1 MAKGRC
7 QTKVKK
13 SDGTPSLKKPTKS
26 KPADASTDKQTDK
39 QFSLDQVKCL
49 ECGCL
54 ISDDTRALNCEKC
67 GKLWKCS
74 ACVGIRPTTYDDLV
88 SDAGKELHWF
98 CESCHEATINP
109 AWEDRVMET
118 LAKMA
123 QQMSDI
129 EQKLDTKADT
139 ARMAA
144 VEEMVKGLETKI
156 CVEYNATVKSL
167 EKQMSREMQDIRATV
182 TGELASSDTK
192 DSIVSVEEKVIKLAE
207 TVEKQRAASHE
218 LRDCVQDAVKE
229 KLQEDKEE
237 MEDIKKRSHNIII
250 HGLKEVPDEDGE
262 ARKKADEDQLEQLL
276 HAIQCDDVSVQNI
289 VRLGKYD
296 GAQGMPRSVKVVTTS
311 EQQRDK
317 VLAQAKNLHGSTT
330 FGRVWIQQDLTVKQ
344 RERRRVLVQQLKQR
358 KADGE
363 TNLIIVQDKIVVRRQ
378 RI

>member
-1 MAKGRC
+1 
-7 QTKVKK
+7 
-13 SDGTPSLKKPTKS
+13 
-26 KPADASTDKQTDK
+26 
-39 QFSLDQVKCL
+39 
-49 ECGCL
+49 
-54 ISDDTRALNCEKC
+54 
-67 GKLWKCS
+67 
-74 ACVGIRPTTYDDLV
+74 
-88 SDAGKELHWF
+88 
-98 CESCHEATINP
+98 
-109 AWEDRVMET
+109 
-118 LAKMA
+118 
-123 QQMSDI
+123 
-129 EQKLDTKADT
+129 
-139 ARMAA
+139 
-144 VEEMVKGLETKI
+144 
-156 CVEYNATVKSL
+156 
-167 EKQMSREMQDIRATV
+167 
-182 TGELASSDTK
+182 
-192 DSIVSVEEKVIKLAE
+192 
-207 TVEKQRAASHE
+207 
-218 LRDCVQDAVKE
+218 VQDAVKE